1 MIYVRRAAVAAA
13 SLCLAF
19 ATPTF
24 AQSAYPM
31 DQGDFVEISGIQV
44 DDGHSV
50 DYLNHITGA
59 WKKGQDFAKSQGWI
73 TSYGVMSNVY
83 GRKGEPDIYLITR
96 FPRLVDAAEEQ
107 KRDEAYR
114 AHMQR
119 TVSQMETESG
129 DRAKFRKLAGS
140 MLLRELRFKK

>member
-1 MIYVRRAAVAAA
+1 
-13 SLCLAF
+13 
-19 ATPTF
+19 
-24 AQSAYPM
+24 M
-31 DQGDFVEISGIQV
+31 DQGDYVEIGGIQI

-50 DYLNHITGA
+50 DYLNHVAGL

-73 TSYGVMSNVY
+73 TSYEVMSNVY

-96 FPRLVDAAEEQ
+96 FSRLADAAEEQ

-114 AHMQR
+114 AYMQR
-119 TVSQMETESG
+119 TVSQLETESG
-129 DRAKFRKLAGS
+129 DRAKYRKQAGS